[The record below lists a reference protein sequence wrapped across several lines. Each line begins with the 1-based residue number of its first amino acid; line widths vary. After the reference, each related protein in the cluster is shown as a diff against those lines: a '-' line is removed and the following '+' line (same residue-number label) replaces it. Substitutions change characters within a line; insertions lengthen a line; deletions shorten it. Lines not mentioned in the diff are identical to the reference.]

1 VLLEELVPMEDQVLK
16 VKLVSTVQMVY
27 LGDQEQQAFLVR
39 LVNQALRALM
49 VFLAYL
55 VKEFKVVPET
65 MVIEVP
71 QVKKVTVEYPA

>member
-1 VLLEELVPMEDQVLK
+1 VLLEEPVPMEDQVPK
-16 VKLVSTVQMVY
+16 VKQVSTVQMVY

-49 VFLAYL
+49 VFLAHP
-55 VKEFKVVPET
+55 VKEFKVVQET